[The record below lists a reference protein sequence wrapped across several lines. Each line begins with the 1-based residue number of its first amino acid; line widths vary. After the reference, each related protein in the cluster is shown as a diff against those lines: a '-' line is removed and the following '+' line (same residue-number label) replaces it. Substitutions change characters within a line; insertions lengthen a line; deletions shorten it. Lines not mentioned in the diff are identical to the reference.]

1 LQSALTLQTANTET
15 KMKQFFLLLTAVII
29 VIVSHIFALRIASN
43 VAEAEKQRIQIWAE
57 ATEELLNESYSDLAF
72 NIVEQNNNIPIIII
86 DDNDSVITFRNITR
100 EDINPNL
107 VADLKEKHEPI
118 IIDLS
123 DTEHQYI
130 IYDDSFIL
138 KSLRVFPTIQFTLI
152 IVFIILLLWILSAEK
167 QSVQNKLWVGL
178 SRETAHQLGTPI
190 SSLTAWLELLKSTA
204 PGETIEEMNKDVMRL
219 QTIANRFSKI
229 GSTPK
234 LEPTTLPTVVNN
246 AVEYMRRRTSNS
258 VQYSI
263 TDNTTNPIVH
273 LSEPLIQWVIENL
286 CKNAV
291 DAMNGHG
298 SISILIA
305 NQGKFIFI
313 EVSDTGH
320 GIDRRNFKRI
330 FKPGFTTKK
339 RGWGLG
345 LSLAYR
351 IINEY
356 HHGSIYIKSSSA
368 TGTTF
373 RIELPQQ

>member
-1 LQSALTLQTANTET
+1 
-15 KMKQFFLLLTAVII
+15 MKQFFLLLTAVII